1 MSDVKHRTLSAQD
14 TGNSIESTLESLKMN
29 LNTVTTNIDTAFD
42 NSIKA
47 LERRRN
53 ELKDKA
59 HARVK
64 DKTKRLETQ
73 LDSLNFHINSMEDAN
88 EFATSITTYG
98 TDSEF
103 LFFKDTIISRLNN
116 LRDEEFDTMPHDND
130 ELRFKNNHT
139 GDEFVKYS
147 REMGEIWTTSAY
159 LPNTHVDVADVELD
173 REQTLMNITLFDSEG
188 MQQSEGK
195 FSRFWNKYLVTAE
208 FNDIS

>member
-14 TGNSIESTLESLKMN
+14 TANSIETTMENLKIN
-29 LNTVTTNIDTAFD
+29 LNSVTSNIDTAFD

-59 HARVK
+59 HAKVK

-88 EFATSITTYG
+88 EFATNIANYG

-103 LFFKDTIISRLNN
+103 LFFKDTIINRLNS
-116 LRDEEFDTMPHDND
+116 LRDEEFDNIPHDND
-130 ELRFKNNHT
+130 ELKFRNSKT
-139 GDEFVKYS
+139 GDEFVKYT
-147 REMGEIWTTSAY
+147 RDMGEVWTTSAY
-159 LPNTHVDVADVELD
+159 LPNTHVEVVDVELD
-173 REQTLMNITLFDSEG
+173 REQTMMNVSLFDSEG
-188 MQQSEGK
+188 LQQIEG
-195 FSRFWNKYLVTAE
+195 
-208 FNDIS
+208 

>member
-14 TGNSIESTLESLKMN
+14 TANSIETTMENLKIN
-29 LNTVTTNIDTAFD
+29 LNSVTSNIDAAFD

-59 HARVK
+59 HAKVK

-88 EFATSITTYG
+88 EFATNIANYG

-103 LFFKDTIISRLNN
+103 LFFKDTIINRLNS
-116 LRDEEFDTMPHDND
+116 LRDEEFDNIPHDND
-130 ELRFKNNHT
+130 ELKFRNSKT
-139 GDEFVKYS
+139 GDEFVKYT
-147 REMGEIWTTSAY
+147 RDMGEVWTTSAY
-159 LPNTHVDVADVELD
+159 LPNTHVEVVDVELD
-173 REQTLMNITLFDSEG
+173 REQTMMNVSLFDSEG
-188 MQQSEGK
+188 LQQIEG
-195 FSRFWNKYLVTAE
+195 
-208 FNDIS
+208 